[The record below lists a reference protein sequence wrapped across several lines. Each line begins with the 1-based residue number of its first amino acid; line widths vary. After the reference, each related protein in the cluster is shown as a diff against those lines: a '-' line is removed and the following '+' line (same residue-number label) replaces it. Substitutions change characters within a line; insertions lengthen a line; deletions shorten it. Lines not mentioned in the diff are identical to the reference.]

1 MMGMEEG
8 KGVVVRV
15 GSGREEMGVTSV
27 IMGSAVDLDGE
38 SMRDFFIGKA
48 EAKTSHNC
56 LPEMV
61 ASSGMEENGI

>member
-1 MMGMEEG
+1 
-8 KGVVVRV
+8 
-15 GSGREEMGVTSV
+15 MGVTSV

-61 ASSGMEENGI
+61 AVIQDGGERNPNCPPRQCFLFTFIFPFL